1 MSSHNSARARI
12 EALTG
17 VVAGIDTAST
27 TVKRFFN
34 GVTRGMSEA
43 KLHDGQQALCTDA
56 DVKTG
61 DHLLLVRLLLFDRF
75 FFGGMRVK
83 HVRAAV
89 KTAVEKEQRSEQEAF
104 PGGKAHESNRGWE
117 KDFLHDPLPPVP
129 GKKFFPVMPHSAMP
143 HEHEHE

>member
-34 GVTRGMSEA
+34 GMTRGMSEA
-43 KLHDGQQALCTDA
+43 NVHDGQQALCTDA
-56 DVKTG
+56 GRKTR

-75 FFGGMRVK
+75 FFGRMRVK

-104 PGGKAHESNRGWE
+104 PQRKAHESNRGWE
-117 KDFLHDPLPPVP
+117 KDFLLDPLPRAVSMAQRP
-129 GKKFFPVMPHSAMP
+129 GAQAVD
-143 HEHEHE
+143 

>member
-43 KLHDGQQALCTDA
+43 NVHDGQQALCTDA

-104 PGGKAHESNRGWE
+104 PGGKAHGSKRRCE
-117 KDFLHDPLPPVP
+117 KNFLPDPLPLAAWWRSSGGRQPSSLP
-129 GKKFFPVMPHSAMP
+129 TL
-143 HEHEHE
+143 

>member
-1 MSSHNSARARI
+1 MISHNSARARI

-34 GVTRGMSEA
+34 GMTREMSEA
-43 KLHDGQQALCTDA
+43 NVHDGQQALCTDA
-56 DVKTG
+56 GRKTR

-89 KTAVEKEQRSEQEAF
+89 KTAVEKEQRSEQEASSNE
-104 PGGKAHESNRGWE
+104 KRMNRNRGRE
-117 KDFLHDPLPPVP
+117 KTFSRTP
-129 GKKFFPVMPHSAMP
+129 
-143 HEHEHE
+143 